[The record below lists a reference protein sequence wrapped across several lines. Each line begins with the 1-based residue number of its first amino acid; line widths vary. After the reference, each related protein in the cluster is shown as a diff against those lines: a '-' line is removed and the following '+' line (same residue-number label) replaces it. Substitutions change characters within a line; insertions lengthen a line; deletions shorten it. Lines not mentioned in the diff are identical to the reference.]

1 MQEIISFLTDL
12 KDNNNREWFINHKPR
27 YDKVKG
33 QFVDIVEQILVSLKS
48 FEPQMEDLKAQQ
60 CIFRINRDI
69 RFSADK
75 SPYKSNF
82 GAFFSIEGKNT
93 SKAGYYI
100 QIAPDESFVG
110 GGMYMPNADL
120 LKKIRQEID
129 YNFDDFQNIIESK
142 SFKDWYPQI
151 YDQDKL
157 SRPPKGYDAENPAIA
172 FLKLKHHIYSH
183 DLAPSEL
190 KDPEKL
196 VKTTVAA
203 FRALKPY
210 NDFLNQCFEI

>member
-1 MQEIISFLTDL
+1 MQEIISFLSDL
-12 KDNNNREWFINHKPR
+12 KDNNNKEWFNSQKKR
-27 YDKVKG
+27 YDQVKG
-33 QFVDIVEQILVSLKS
+33 QFVEIVAQILESLKC
-48 FEPQMEDLKAQQ
+48 FEPLMEDLKAPQ

-69 RFSADK
+69 RFTTDK
-75 SPYKSNF
+75 SPYKTNF

-93 SKAGYYI
+93 SKAGYYL

-110 GGMYMPNADL
+110 GGIYMPEADV

-129 YNFDDFQNIIESK
+129 YNFGDFKNIIESK
-142 SFKDWYPQI
+142 SFKEWYPAV

-157 SRPPKGYDAENPAIA
+157 SRPPKGYDAENPAIE

-183 DLAPSEL
+183 DLSPSEL
-190 KDPEKL
+190 KEPQKL

-203 FRALKPY
+203 FKALKPY
-210 NDFLNQCFEI
+210 NDFLNQCFEA